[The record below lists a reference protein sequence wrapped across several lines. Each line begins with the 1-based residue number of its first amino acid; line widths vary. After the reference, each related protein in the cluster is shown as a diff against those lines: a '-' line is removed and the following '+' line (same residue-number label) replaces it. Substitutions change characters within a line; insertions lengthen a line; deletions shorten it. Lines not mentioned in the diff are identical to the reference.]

1 MPTIISR
8 RAFGLGSLALASS
21 TILPAIAAAQ
31 QPAPQQPAPRQPAQP
46 KRRLLIPGTGLRIAK
61 TGDDFEDTKFEYY
74 PQHPKSSWNLNKDM
88 NEPGSFSSNNL
99 WAEGGKRGTPDV
111 VKRIATPP
119 GGIEGSKGSMMIQSL
134 NPGVPGRP
142 SGEEQ
147 QDDLLHNVEG
157 VAGTQIPVAWS
168 PNVVCRVYIPAEKQW
183 ERRNGATFGYR
194 IGLYGYTPQGKYDEY
209 WPGIF
214 FHMQR
219 EQGADGKIKPSILS
233 VLRADEFG
241 RDLPGPTFQ
250 PSSWCTL
257 GMSMPPDGSVQFY
270 GKPGIEDLTAK
281 DFLGGWHCY
290 SWRGVNFTT
299 FFYNVINM
307 DNGRS
312 WGTPW
317 TIDNAYLYVAT
328 APRQNIKIPQ
338 RTAAKPKEP
347 ELLTP
352 PTPPKE

>member
-1 MPTIISR
+1 MPTTISR

-21 TILPAIAAAQ
+21 ALLPASSGAQ
-31 QPAPQQPAPRQPAQP
+31 QPGGQPPTQP

-61 TGDDFEDTKFEYY
+61 TGDDFEDEKFLYY
-74 PQHPKSSWNLNKDM
+74 PQHPKSSWNIDKEM
-88 NEPGSFSSNNL
+88 NVPGGISVNNL

-134 NPGVPGRP
+134 HPAVPGRL
-142 SGEEQ
+142 SHQEH

-157 VAGTQIPVAWS
+157 VTGTQIPVAWS
-168 PNVVCRVYIPAEKQW
+168 PNVVCRVYIPAEAQW

-219 EQGADGKIKPSILS
+219 EQTKEGKVKASILS

-241 RDLPGPTFQ
+241 RDLPGPTFE

-257 GMSMPPDGSVQFY
+257 GMSMPPDGSVQFF
-270 GKPGIEDLTAK
+270 GKPGVEDLTEK

-290 SWRGVNFTT
+290 SWRAVNFST
-299 FFYNVINM
+299 FFYNVINL
-307 DNGRS
+307 DNGRN

-317 TIDNAYLYVAT
+317 TVDDAYLYAAT
-328 APRQNIKIPQ
+328 APRQNIKSGE
-338 RTAAKPKEP
+338 RTAAKPP
-347 ELLTP
+347 LP
-352 PTPPKE
+352 

>member
-1 MPTIISR
+1 MPTTFSR

-21 TILPAIAAAQ
+21 SILPALVGAQ
-31 QPAPQQPAPRQPAQP
+31 QPGTQPAQP
-46 KRRLLIPGTGLRIAK
+46 KKKLLIPGTGLRIAK
-61 TGDDFEDTKFEYY
+61 TGDDFEDEKFEYY
-74 PQHPKSSWNLNKDM
+74 PQHPKSSWNINKQM
-88 NEPGSFSSNNL
+88 NVPGGISLNNL

-119 GGIEGSKGSMMIQSL
+119 GGIEGSKGCMMIQSL
-134 NPGVPGRP
+134 NPGIPGRA
-142 SGEEQ
+142 SHEEQ

-157 VAGTQIPVAWS
+157 VAGSQIPVAWS
-168 PNVVCRVYIPAEKQW
+168 PNVVCRVYVPSESQW
-183 ERRNGATFGYR
+183 EKRNGATFGFR

-219 EQGADGKIKPSILS
+219 EQAADGKIKPSILS

-241 RDLPGPTFQ
+241 RDLPGPVFQ

-257 GMSMPPDGSVQFY
+257 GMSMPPDGSVQFF
-270 GKPGIEDLTAK
+270 GKPGIDDLTEK
-281 DFLGGWHCY
+281 DYLGGWHCY
-290 SWRGVNFTT
+290 SWRGVNFSTY
-299 FFYNVINM
+299 FFNVINM

-328 APRQNIKIPQ
+328 APKANIKGSE

-347 ELLTP
+347 AQLTP
-352 PTPPKE
+352 PQPPKE

>member
-31 QPAPQQPAPRQPAQP
+31 QPAAQQPAPRQPAQP
-46 KRRLLIPGTGLRIAK
+46 KKRLLIPGTGLRIAK

-99 WAEGGKRGTPDV
+99 WSEGGKRGTPDV

-194 IGLYGYTPQGKYDEY
+194 IGLSRSALNFD
-209 WPGIF
+209 
-214 FHMQR
+214 
-219 EQGADGKIKPSILS
+219 
-233 VLRADEFG
+233 
-241 RDLPGPTFQ
+241 PTKTQ
-250 PSSWCTL
+250 
-257 GMSMPPDGSVQFY
+257 V
-270 GKPGIEDLTAK
+270 
-281 DFLGGWHCY
+281 
-290 SWRGVNFTT
+290 R
-299 FFYNVINM
+299 
-307 DNGRS
+307 R
-312 WGTPW
+312 
-317 TIDNAYLYVAT
+317 
-328 APRQNIKIPQ
+328 
-338 RTAAKPKEP
+338 
-347 ELLTP
+347 
-352 PTPPKE
+352 

>member
-1 MPTIISR
+1 MPTTISR

-21 TILPAIAAAQ
+21 ALLPVSSDAQ
-31 QPAPQQPAPRQPAQP
+31 QPGGTPQP

-61 TGDDFEDTKFEYY
+61 TGDDFEDEKFLYY
-74 PQHPKSSWNLNKDM
+74 PQHPKSSWNIDKEM
-88 NEPGSFSSNNL
+88 NVPGGISVNNL

-111 VKRIATPP
+111 VKRIPTPP
-119 GGIEGSKGSMMIQSL
+119 GGIEGSKGCMMIQSL
-134 NPGVPGRP
+134 HPGIPGRL
-142 SGEEQ
+142 SHQEH

-157 VAGTQIPVAWS
+157 VTGSQIPVAWS
-168 PNVVCRVYIPAEKQW
+168 PNVVCRVYIPGEAQW

-219 EQGADGKIKPSILS
+219 EQTKEGKVKASILS

-241 RDLPGPTFQ
+241 RDLPGPTFE

-257 GMSMPPDGSVQFY
+257 GMSMPPDGSVQFF
-270 GKPGIEDLTAK
+270 GKPGVEDLTEK

-290 SWRGVNFTT
+290 SWRAVNFST
-299 FFYNVINM
+299 FFYNVINL
-307 DNGRS
+307 DSGRN

-317 TIDNAYLYVAT
+317 TVDNAYLYAAT
-328 APRQNIKIPQ
+328 APRQNIKSGE
-338 RTAAKPKEP
+338 RTAAKPP
-347 ELLTP
+347 LP
-352 PTPPKE
+352 

>member
-1 MPTIISR
+1 MPTTFSR

-21 TILPAIAAAQ
+21 AILPALVGAQ
-31 QPAPQQPAPRQPAQP
+31 QPGTTPAQP
-46 KRRLLIPGTGLRIAK
+46 KKRLLIPGTGLRIAK

-74 PQHPKSSWNLNKDM
+74 PQHPKSSWNINKQM
-88 NEPGSFSSNNL
+88 NVPGGISLNNL

-119 GGIEGSKGSMMIQSL
+119 GGIEGSKGCMMIQSL
-134 NPGVPGRP
+134 NPGIPGRA

-168 PNVVCRVYIPAEKQW
+168 PNVVCRVYIPSESQW
-183 ERRNGATFGYR
+183 EKRNGATFGYR

-219 EQGADGKIKPSILS
+219 EQTADGKIKPSILS

-241 RDLPGPTFQ
+241 RDLPGPVFQ

-257 GMSMPPDGSVQFY
+257 GMSMPPDGSVQFF
-270 GKPGIEDLTAK
+270 GKPGIEDLTEK
-281 DFLGGWHCY
+281 DYLGGWHCY
-290 SWRGVNFTT
+290 SWRAVNFST

-307 DNGRS
+307 DNGRT

-317 TIDNAYLYVAT
+317 TIDNSYLYVAT
-328 APRQNIKIPQ
+328 APRQNIKNAE
-338 RTAAKPKEP
+338 RTAAKPKE
-347 ELLTP
+347 LVP
-352 PTPPKE
+352 PQPPK